1 MARNLEF
8 WHGICTIYT
17 IESKFISERG
27 KNRMSFKLSKSQ
39 KRVLASVA
47 KSSPNLVR
55 MSKSGKGSLSMQQ
68 VRVQQGAVS
77 RNHYL

>member
-1 MARNLEF
+1 MARNIGL
-8 WHGICTIYT
+8 WHSIRTIYT
-17 IESKFISERG
+17 IESKVISLR
-27 KNRMSFKLSKSQ
+27 KNRMFKLSKSQ

>member
-1 MARNLEF
+1 M
-8 WHGICTIYT
+8 
-17 IESKFISERG
+17 
-27 KNRMSFKLSKSQ
+27 FKLSKSQ
-39 KRVLASVA
+39 KRVLARVA
-47 KSSPNLVR
+47 KSNPNLVR

>member
-1 MARNLEF
+1 MARNSGR

-17 IESKFISERG
+17 IESKFINERE
-27 KNRMSFKLSKSQ
+27 NRMFKLSKSQ
-39 KRVLASVA
+39 KAAMKRVSAA
-47 KSSPNLVR
+47 SPNFNRV
-55 MSKSGKGSLSMQQ
+55 KKLSPQQ